1 MTKRSPKSNVAS
13 FLASP
18 NRVFRSPILISRMNH
33 SSPEIYHVNFVKP
46 EEAKSFWNSD
56 LKMSNRE
63 NISVEQKK
71 LEIAQQK
78 LRKLNEELEATR
90 REKERWGK
98 NTCSDISRSKK
109 STSTYSNLKKY
120 VLRMPHQNIAMSHWW
135 RRPGHTLGTPD
146 LDISGEEGREF
157 PPEVPG
163 RAEDITIPGDLTP
176 EKIPTLIADYNALE
190 QNEEALSEELLRA
203 DVICIVY
210 AVDDLESLESVSD
223 HWIPLIRRTLESQ
236 KTPLILVGNKVDLS
250 EYSTMEAVLQMMNE
264 YEEIETCVECSAKN
278 LKNISEMFYF
288 AQKAVLH
295 PSAPLFDHQ
304 KKDLTTACK
313 RALTRVFMLCDEDN
327 DALLSDEE
335 INKFQRRCFG
345 LDLEPGILEN
355 LKSVVH
361 KNCPEGLSKMTGQ
374 LTLSGFLA
382 LHGLFIQKGRNET
395 TWTMLRKFGYDEDLT
410 LSRDYLYPSFSA
422 PSNSIIE
429 LSNIGYDFLTF
440 IFEKYDK
447 DSDKAMSP
455 QEIIDLFS
463 TCPLLFPSQKIK
475 KWMLARN
482 QTPRNIYRCN
492 IIGPKGAGKTT
503 FCQGLLGRSID
514 DIKNIPSYEI
524 PKHTINSIQVYG
536 QEKYLILEDVDVLNV
551 SSPSIPS
558 ESNCDVCCLVYDAS
572 DPRSFEF
579 VAAVFLKY
587 YVDSKVPVLIVANKS
602 DLPSVRQDYILQP
615 EAFCAKHKLPPPQP
629 YNTKGRVK
637 NRYVR
642 QTRNHGSISSF
653 SSSLDSFL

>member
-1 MTKRSPKSNVAS
+1 MRESKGKRDEV
-13 FLASP
+13 
-18 NRVFRSPILISRMNH
+18 RILLIGDRD
-33 SSPEIYHVNFVKP
+33 V
-46 EEAKSFWNSD
+46 
-56 LKMSNRE
+56 
-63 NISVEQKK
+63 
-71 LEIAQQK
+71 
-78 LRKLNEELEATR
+78 
-90 REKERWGK
+90 GK
-98 NTCSDISRSKK
+98 
-109 STSTYSNLKKY
+109 TSLILSL
-120 VLRMPHQNIAMSHWW
+120 VS
-135 RRPGHTLGTPD
+135 
-146 LDISGEEGREF
+146 EEF

-463 TCPLLFPSQKIK
+463 TCPVTPWGPDLYNTVVTNEKGYLSYHGYLALWTFMTFVDTK
-475 KWMLARN
+475 KTIEYLGYLGYTYSANSGHEEN
-482 QTPRNIYRCN
+482 QISAFSITKDKKVDVGKKPTPRNIYRCN

-637 NRYVR
+637 TDMYVKLATMAAFPNLRRLVHAMIMKSSPREWIGSFRYLTTHFNQMGLVAQDTGLLTFGIGIAIAIVTGAVVIKMVR
-642 QTRNHGSISSF
+642 SYT
-653 SSSLDSFL
+653 